1 MGSSKGQGQTK
12 AVCALPHMSHTS
24 GPVGFIML
32 LDTYSENGFSFSF
45 RFFFF
50 FFYFRPKIAESFP
63 APTPREI
70 LQPDF
75 RDPVSGRCESEG
87 TSTWCPCTDPVLH
100 PSPVICS
107 LLLQRQSS

>member
-50 FFYFRPKIAESFP
+50 FL
-63 APTPREI
+63 
-70 LQPDF
+70 LQTKNCRVVSCSHPS
-75 RDPVSGRCESEG
+75 RDP
-87 TSTWCPCTDPVLH
+87 PA
-100 PSPVICS
+100 
-107 LLLQRQSS
+107 